1 MLILLKRFYKAL
13 SGFTGLIFPRLCAAC
28 GANLYDRE
36 NLICSK
42 CLYDFP
48 LTGFADFRNNMMAEL
63 FWGRIPLMYCTSWF
77 YYMKDSKYQNIIHHL
92 KYDGQRH
99 IGLEAGKMF
108 GAELAKTPFSEADII
123 VPVPMHPKKQRK
135 RGFNQSEIIA
145 RGMAESMGKDIVAGA
160 MERIRQTDSQVSR
173 SRYERWENV
182 EGIFRVRKPHLLAG
196 KHILLVDDVVT
207 TGSTLEACASEILK
221 LQGTTVSTVTLAVAR
236 YGT

>member
-1 MLILLKRFYKAL
+1 MLKRFNKAL

-36 NLICSK
+36 KLICSK
-42 CLYDFP
+42 CRYDFP
-48 LTGFADFRNNMMAEL
+48 LTGFTDFRHNMVAEL
-63 FWGRIPLMYCTSWF
+63 FWGRVPVMYCTSWF
-77 YYMKDSKYQNIIHHL
+77 YYLKDNRYQNIIHHL
-92 KYDGQRH
+92 KYNGQRY

-108 GAELAKTPFSEADII
+108 GAELAKTAFSEADII
-123 VPVPMHPKKQRK
+123 VPVPLHLKKQRK

-145 RGMAESMGKDIVAGA
+145 RGMAESMGKNIVTGA
-160 MERIRQTDSQVSR
+160 MERIRYTNSQISR

-196 KHILLVDDVVT
+196 RHILLVDDVVT
-207 TGSTLEACASEILK
+207 TGSTLEACTSEILK
-221 LQGTTVSTVTLAVAR
+221 LNGTTVSAVTLAVAK